1 MVSGGFQGESR
12 FSQVEVDELQ
22 LAAGEGFLTGM
33 VSGGFQGESR
43 FSQVEVDELQL
54 AAGEG
59 FLTGMVSGGFQGVEQ
74 RCALGDPAHQMTHGY
89 FRRTV
94 RKIEKGCFGLI
105 HEWFLV

>member
-1 MVSGGFQGESR
+1 MADSRGESR

-33 VSGGFQGESR
+33 VSS
-43 FSQVEVDELQL
+43 
-54 AAGEG
+54 
-59 FLTGMVSGGFQGVEQ
+59 GFQGVEQ
-74 RCALGDPAHQMTHGY
+74 RCAPGDPAHQMTHGY